1 MPLSLAADTCFE
13 QLPVLL
19 GKVLATQAQAREK
32 SCSFSRSRANV
43 RGSGSGGCGQMQKCL
58 VIYDATSEFKYERL
72 HIEGCTAPEKRLCV

>member
-1 MPLSLAADTCFE
+1 MPLWLATDTCFE

-43 RGSGSGGCGQMQKCL
+43 RGSGSGGCGQMHKCL
-58 VIYDATSEFKYERL
+58 VIYGATSEFKYKRL